1 MKPETNK
8 KTASTWPAINHNTH
22 RAAAVLV
29 SRGRSGRAEDLRT
42 TECLATPRGPTISR
56 VKERRV
62 CLSAALFVNI
72 YVIVAAQ
79 MKP

>member
-8 KTASTWPAINHNTH
+8 TWPAINHNTH
-22 RAAAVLV
+22 RAAAVQA
-29 SRGRSGRAEDLRT
+29 SWGRPGRAEDLRA
-42 TECLATPRGPTISR
+42 TECLATARGPTISR

-62 CLSAALFVNI
+62 RLIAALFVNI

-79 MKP
+79 VKP